1 MCDKSNFEIAEQE
14 FLHPLLA
21 IIESSSYVCVL
32 EVVLYMVYCSEVR
45 QFQK

>member
-1 MCDKSNFEIAEQE
+1 MCDKSNCEIAEQE
-14 FLHPLLA
+14 FLHPFLA
-21 IIESSSYVCVL
+21 IIESSSYVYVL